1 MNLLLS
7 FKVMNVPAQLIKLT
21 YEIPL
26 HYKMYIYNFSR
37 PLLMTTPPVDI
48 LYQQKS
54 VDGSMINNTTFFVRQ
69 TAYVSAVDAVAE
81 VAFYCMLTGSALL
94 NNKQWLYQGQYTFS
108 NVPLLLEL
116 EPGVYELH
124 QYGYEKSKL
133 ENLYTVSYP
142 RSISIQLHQAIKQV
156 KQTRIHTSLADLW
169 MENKLRE
176 ILILLLD
183 DHIPQQT
190 QINADPDFTM
200 NTILDFINNNLE
212 TDISIEKLTKIYF
225 ISDSTLRRNFI
236 KKFGIPFSQYIQK
249 ARLERG
255 EQLLSQTSQHIND
268 IALQV
273 GYKSPAAFTHAF
285 KQNFGYTPR
294 TLRDSNLNG
303 IRQHT
308 CCIESTFIAGRT
320 K

>member
-7 FKVMNVPAQLIKLT
+7 FKVMDVPAQLIKLT
-21 YEIPL
+21 YDIPL

-54 VDGSMINNTTFFVRQ
+54 VDGSMINNTMFFVRQ
-69 TAYVSAVDAVAE
+69 TASVSAVDAVAE
-81 VAFYCMLTGSALL
+81 VAFYCMLTGSALF

-108 NVPLLLEL
+108 SDPLLLEL

-133 ENLYTVSYP
+133 EDLYTVSYP
-142 RSISIQLHQAIKQV
+142 RSISIQLHQAINQV
-156 KQTRIHTSLADLW
+156 KQTRIHASLADLW

-176 ILILLLD
+176 ILILLMD
-183 DHIPQQT
+183 DHIPQQ
-190 QINADPDFTM
+190 QDQDFTM
-200 NTILDFINNNLE
+200 NTLLDFINNNLE

-236 KKFGIPFSQYIQK
+236 KKFGIPFSQYLQK

-255 EQLLSQTSQHIND
+255 EQLLSQTSRHIND

-273 GYKSPAAFTHAF
+273 GYKSAAAFTHAF
-285 KQNFGYTPR
+285 KQHFGYTPR

-308 CCIESTFIAGRT
+308 WSFESTFIAGRT